1 MYLEVQLGESDPVTY
16 NLNKSEIYIGSKSTN
31 DIVISSSEI
40 SGKHLKLILTDDIW
54 YVIDQGSTN
63 GTFINDERLVPGRRA
78 EFPVSEPISLGD
90 KAQITLLSGKEVAKN
105 LKTLKEN
112 AANSPTTDSSNS
124 DKTRVISL
132 KEMQAA
138 KDRKQAKQRTVAAE
152 KKRTESKRMRAEKDS
167 LKRVTLLA
175 VMWLSI
181 GGVLQYAWVKYSDA
195 TKRKSTTQK
204 AYIDRV
210 VMDGTPDEQ
219 DEEMVI
225 PADKIQP
232 LDILTTHLKSPKCK
246 RKTELLFC
254 EKLEDFR
261 VAPGGV
267 LEVGSDLA
275 FYVQER
281 GWLVSAQEFIQNNN
295 KPEILDEDDTEKK
308 VTEIDPELIKKLATL
323 MLINEGLGKTFP
335 PSFKPRN
342 LYIIFY
348 SSNDELSSVA
358 VFKSQNL
365 PVIAMKYSLEE
376 KKLNGKNGIAIA
388 KELSRFVQSIYSD
401 TAASSV
407 PSVARPLGEE
417 E

>member
-63 GTFINDERLVPGRRA
+63 GTFINEERLVPGRRA

-90 KAQITLLSGKEVAKN
+90 KAQITLLTGKEAATN
-105 LKTLKEN
+105 LKKLVQPS
-112 AANSPTTDSSNS
+112 ANSAGANQDNS

-138 KDRKQAKQRTVAAE
+138 KERKLAKKRTLAAD

-181 GGVLQYAWVKYSDA
+181 GGILQFAWVKYSDA

-210 VMDGTPDEQ
+210 VMDGSPDGQ
-219 DEEMVI
+219 DEEMII

-232 LDILTTHLKSPKCK
+232 LDILTSHLKSPKCK

-254 EKLEDFR
+254 EKLEDFT

-281 GWLVSAQEFIQNNN
+281 GWLMAAQEFFQKNN
-295 KPEILDEDDTEKK
+295 KPEISDEEESEKK
-308 VTEIDPELIKKLATL
+308 VTEIDPELIKKMATL

-335 PSFKPRN
+335 PSFRPRN

-365 PVIAMKYSLEE
+365 PVIAMKYSLEQN
-376 KKLNGKNGIAIA
+376 KLDGKNGIAMA
-388 KELSRFVQSIYSD
+388 NELSRFVQFIYSD
-401 TAASSV
+401 TAASSAS
-407 PSVARPLGEE
+407 SVAQPVGEDE
-417 E
+417 